1 MTSKEVKREVKR
13 KPELPP
19 VSEMVIESIMAL
31 KDPPRKGSTLR
42 AIKET
47 IGLNWPVKEASLYYL
62 LGLTSQTYHLFC
74 GQLRSLHLTHNY
86 AAGSDSLSASY
97 PVEPTLMEANVLLG
111 RVCQG

>member
-1 MTSKEVKREVKR
+1 MGTNREMTFFQLLTSKEVKREVKR

-47 IGLNWPVKEASLYYL
+47 IGLNWPVKEASLFYL
-62 LGLTSQTYHLFC
+62 LGLTAT
-74 GQLRSLHLTHNY
+74 
-86 AAGSDSLSASY
+86 
-97 PVEPTLMEANVLLG
+97 NVLLILWSTMELASYSKL
-111 RVCQG
+111 CSWQ

>member
-1 MTSKEVKREVKR
+1 MAFFQLLTSKEVKREVKR

-47 IGLNWPVKEASLYYL
+47 IGLNWPVKESTLSYL
-62 LGLTSQTYHLFC
+62 LGL
-74 GQLRSLHLTHNY
+74 
-86 AAGSDSLSASY
+86 SASNEREGCILLTTMHLA
-97 PVEPTLMEANVLLG
+97 VKVL
-111 RVCQG
+111 VQATH